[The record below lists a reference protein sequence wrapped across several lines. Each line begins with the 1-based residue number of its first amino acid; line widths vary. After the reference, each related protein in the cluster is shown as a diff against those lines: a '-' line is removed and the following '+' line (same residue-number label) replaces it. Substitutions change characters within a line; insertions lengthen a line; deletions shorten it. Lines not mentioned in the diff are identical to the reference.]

1 MQIDLSRQAQAELP
15 LGNQE
20 VAEALDEVADL
31 LEAQGAN
38 PFRVNAY
45 RVGADQVRRLPG
57 SVLRLVEVEG
67 IESLVQVR
75 GIGKSLARAIDQLA
89 RTGRLPLL
97 ERLRGNHA
105 AESIFI
111 TVPNIGRGL
120 ARRIH
125 DELHIET
132 LAELE
137 AAAQDG
143 RLARVPGMGN
153 KRLRAVRESLAGRFH
168 QHRGRARADKPDS
181 DVPVS
186 ELLDIDAQYRRL
198 VQAGQLPLI
207 APRKFNPTG
216 EAWLPV
222 LHTHRHNR
230 HYTALFSNTARAHEL
245 GTIHDWVVIYR
256 DDSDADGRWT
266 VITSQFGKLRGLRIV
281 RGREDECALWH
292 AEHSLHHMPESSSGW
307 QRDPPT
313 PQRDPPTP
321 RGDPQNP

>member
-1 MQIDLSRQAQAELP
+1 MQIDFPRQAQAELR

-67 IESLVQVR
+67 IESL
-75 GIGKSLARAIDQLA
+75 I
-89 RTGRLPLL
+89 LL

-111 TVPNIGRGL
+111 TVPNIGREL

-143 RLARVPGMGN
+143 RLARVPGMGS

-168 QHRGRARADKPDS
+168 RHPSRARADQPDS

-222 LHTHRHNR
+222 LHTHRHER

-245 GTIHDWVVIYR
+245 GTTHDWVVIYR

-292 AEHSLHHMPESSSGW
+292 AEHSLNHMPESSSGW
-307 QRDPPT
+307 QMHR
-313 PQRDPPTP
+313 PTP
-321 RGDPQNP
+321 RGDPQNR

>member
-1 MQIDLSRQAQAELP
+1 MQIDFPRQAQAELR

-67 IESLVQVR
+67 IESLIQIR

-111 TVPNIGRGL
+111 TVPNIGREL

-143 RLARVPGMGN
+143 RLARVPGMGS

-168 QHRGRARADKPDS
+168 RHPSRARADQPDS

-222 LHTHRHNR
+222 LHTHRHER

-245 GTIHDWVVIYR
+245 GTTHDWVVIYR

-292 AEHSLHHMPESSSGW
+292 AEHSLNHMPESSSGW
-307 QRDPPT
+307 QMHR
-313 PQRDPPTP
+313 PTP
-321 RGDPQNP
+321 RGDPQNR